1 MKKLGYMNL
10 IFLLILLLLTGCE
23 TTRNFTDSITSGGEE
38 TLFAQV
44 PPDQRIQVEKAEFD
58 LKVAE
63 ERLELAKL
71 KTELADLQEKYAGYD
86 KEVTNKYR
94 EEAEVSL
101 DLAKWEAIDRSG
113 LGEKDKNI
121 DNIADLKS
129 KRLKIEAERIK
140 IEAKRET
147 TENKIN
153 DLSRQIKEL
162 EEKIDN
168 MKMGDQSHDSAGPGF
183 GLPQIKG
190 TGPKAQGIR
199 QNES

>member
-190 TGPKAQGIR
+190 TGHKA
-199 QNES
+199 

>member
-168 MKMGDQSHDSAGPGF
+168 MKMGD
-183 GLPQIKG
+183 
-190 TGPKAQGIR
+190 
-199 QNES
+199 

>member
-1 MKKLGYMNL
+1 
-10 IFLLILLLLTGCE
+10 
-23 TTRNFTDSITSGGEE
+23 
-38 TLFAQV
+38 
-44 PPDQRIQVEKAEFD
+44 
-58 LKVAE
+58 
-63 ERLELAKL
+63 
-71 KTELADLQEKYAGYD
+71 
-86 KEVTNKYR
+86 VTNKYR

-153 DLSRQIKEL
+153 DLGRQIKEL

-168 MKMGDQSHDSAGPGF
+168 MKMGD
-183 GLPQIKG
+183 
-190 TGPKAQGIR
+190 
-199 QNES
+199 